1 MPHKSTSCAKSLK
14 EALEASRCRLRIL
27 VLDYNEFEGEDI
39 ALIADGLA
47 ANQSL
52 HELSLQG
59 NVVAGIGVQV
69 VLGEG

>member
-1 MPHKSTSCAKSLK
+1 MPHKSTSCAESLK
-14 EALEASRCRLRIL
+14 EALEDSRCRLRTL